1 MMRITVST
9 SEKTA
14 TLKVE
19 GELGQAWVEE
29 LRRCWSSV
37 SALNPD
43 NIRLDLSDVHY
54 IDEAGKELLAA
65 MHRSGAEILATEI
78 LTKAIVE
85 EITKSEDSDR

>member
-1 MMRITVST
+1 MMRITVSMN
-9 SEKTA
+9 EQAA

-19 GELGQAWVEE
+19 GELEQAWVEE

-37 SALNPD
+37 AALHPGHL
-43 NIRLDLSDVHY
+43 RLDLSDVHY

-65 MHRSGAEILATEI
+65 MHHSGAEILATEI

-85 EITKSEDSDR
+85 EITQSERLK

>member
-9 SEKTA
+9 NEKT
-14 TLKVE
+14 TTMKVE

-37 SALNPD
+37 SALKPG
-43 NIRLDLSDVHY
+43 NIRLDLSGVHY

-65 MHRSGAEILATEI
+65 IHRSGAEILATEI

-85 EITKSEDSDR
+85 EITQSEDSNR

>member
-14 TLKVE
+14 TMKVE

-29 LRRCWSSV
+29 LRRCWSAV
-37 SALNPD
+37 LALNPD
-43 NIRLDLSDVHY
+43 HLRLDLSDVHY
-54 IDEAGKELLAA
+54 IDDAGKELLAA
-65 MHRSGAEILATEI
+65 MHDSGAEILATEI

-85 EITKSEDSDR
+85 EITQSERLK